1 MPLSQPSRNYIQMIE
16 LASRDL
22 NVGDAFQ
29 MLYGNNGALVF
40 TVEAD
45 IFGDGTQISLC
56 DFDGGAPV
64 FAAGGGVSLST
75 NGGLGPSAQFTV
87 ASIIKVPSDLAAE
100 TWIVVGSV

>member
-1 MPLSQPSRNYIQMIE
+1 MPLSQPARNYIQAIE

-40 TVEAD
+40 TVPAD
-45 IFGDGTQISLC
+45 VFGDGTQISLC

-64 FAAGGGVSLST
+64 FAAGAGVTINTS
-75 NGGLGPSAQFTV
+75 GGLGQARNLQLQRLLKFLP
-87 ASIIKVPSDLAAE
+87 IWPLKI
-100 TWIVVGSV
+100 G